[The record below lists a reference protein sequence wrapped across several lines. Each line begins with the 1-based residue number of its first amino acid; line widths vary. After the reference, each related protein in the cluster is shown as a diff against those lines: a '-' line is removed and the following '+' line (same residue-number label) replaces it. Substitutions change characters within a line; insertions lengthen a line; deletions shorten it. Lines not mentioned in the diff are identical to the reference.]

1 MNLRYCSIPG
11 GKYIS
16 LPRSTAIMRF
26 FCLAIIFSLLA
37 VSCKQSYVLHS
48 GGALLET
55 TAPVRE
61 LPPAQTSDSGEKAA
75 YELALQRPSSYGLS
89 ILDEPAL
96 EKWDALFEPDTTITE
111 EDTTEEEP
119 VLHPLVLAGAAV
131 TGAAIISGVIIGL
144 TALNLFFIP
153 IVLLAAGAALTTIGY
168 KQIKIDPKKYKG
180 EKLALAVY
188 YSLVPIGLF
197 AMLLPV
203 WWLLNI

>member
-1 MNLRYCSIPG
+1 MNLRYCSNPG
-11 GKYIS
+11 SKYIS
-16 LPRSTAIMRF
+16 LTRSTAIMRF
-26 FCLAIIFSLLA
+26 FCLSIIFSLLA
-37 VSCKQSYVLHS
+37 VSCKQTYVLQTE
-48 GGALLET
+48 GALLET
-55 TAPVRE
+55 TAPVRA
-61 LPPAQTSDSGEKAA
+61 LPSTQTLAFNESK
-75 YELALQRPSSYGLS
+75 YPELALPRAASPGLS
-89 ILDEPAL
+89 FHEDLTVQ
-96 EKWDALFEPDTTITE
+96 KWDTFYAPDTTITE
-111 EDTTEEEP
+111 EDTIEEEP
-119 VLHPLVLAGAAV
+119 VLHPMVLAGAAV
-131 TGAAIISGVIIGL
+131 TGAAIVSGVIIAL